1 MEPMAEPM
9 ALRQARASPRTLTLP
24 RPEVSVPIRRHYSK
38 VDVSDLE
45 PRLLVLEQNVGKN
58 ADLCAKIEGFFER
71 VTARVDAIESNQLSK
86 DILLDLQAK
95 IRDIE
100 EKEWEK
106 DTHQEAKDTH
116 QEATETIA
124 KRMSEWKITM
134 AKHKEELD
142 ATLKVTMTQHK
153 KELDRAV
160 LRLNERFETMTKDLA
175 SLKSTSMTSFF
186 QSTQQILDLK
196 TMLATHGQE
205 LQELKNF
212 RDLREGWLETFEKK
226 LADMEDSVA
235 YSEKVHVESCHAL
248 RAHVGSLQAEVEDRL
263 QEVWLFHDDLGGR
276 VGKVEQYLSRPFHL
290 EPSQAYG
297 EPTTSEPQSPLRIP
311 VSRDVGDK
319 SAATSQPFD
328 LSEPRTPDAS
338 GRNARRGELR

>member
-1 MEPMAEPM
+1 
-9 ALRQARASPRTLTLP
+9 
-24 RPEVSVPIRRHYSK
+24 
-38 VDVSDLE
+38 
-45 PRLLVLEQNVGKN
+45 
-58 ADLCAKIEGFFER
+58 
-71 VTARVDAIESNQLSK
+71 
-86 DILLDLQAK
+86 
-95 IRDIE
+95 
-100 EKEWEK
+100 
-106 DTHQEAKDTH
+106 
-116 QEATETIA
+116 
-124 KRMSEWKITM
+124 
-134 AKHKEELD
+134 
-142 ATLKVTMTQHK
+142 
-153 KELDRAV
+153 
-160 LRLNERFETMTKDLA
+160 
-175 SLKSTSMTSFF
+175 
-186 QSTQQILDLK
+186 
-196 TMLATHGQE
+196 MLATHGQE